1 MQIMYPPR
9 VIAAAAFYFARKFT
23 GTEIPKEPDSKE
35 WWEHYGVKVEHLRGI
50 SSLKERVDVDAVM
63 MMVETYSALPQ
74 LRYQGKYPPSMV
86 SPPETGKE
94 TPQQNGKE
102 EPNGKPSSPIRSPV
116 RSPVRKPSPS
126 PRVGRTSRT
135 LVDSYRPSS
144 PNRAS
149 KRSRGSSR
157 SRSRGPRPH
166 TVDRYISL
174 DLRRREK
181 DSYIPRDA
189 DTYIPPRKRSI
200 DDDSIHGREKRKR
213 SEEVE
218 EGEIR

>member
-1 MQIMYPPR
+1 
-9 VIAAAAFYFARKFT
+9 
-23 GTEIPKEPDSKE
+23 
-35 WWEHYGVKVEHLRGI
+35 
-50 SSLKERVDVDAVM
+50 M

-74 LRYQGKYPPSMV
+74 LRYQGKYPQSMV

-102 EPNGKPSSPIRSPV
+102 VPNGIPSSPIRSPPRK
-116 RSPVRKPSPS
+116 RSPSRGGK
-126 PRVGRTSRT
+126 TSRT

-144 PNRAS
+144 PNRTP
-149 KRSRGSSR
+149 KRSRESSR

-166 TVDRYISL
+166 TIGRYISP
-174 DLRRREK
+174 DVRRREK
-181 DSYIPRDA
+181 GTYIPRDA